1 MRFKLRE
8 IYLFKDL
15 SDETLDQIEKF
26 TTIVELSKDNI
37 LFYEGDDSKYLFLLT
52 KGIVKLYKT
61 SSNDKEIVMKYF
73 HPNEFIAEV
82 ANFENIPYPA
92 TASKPLLWLT

>member
-1 MRFKLRE
+1 MKE
-8 IYLFKDL
+8 MI
-15 SDETLDQIEKF
+15 Q
-26 TTIVELSKDNI
+26 NI
-37 LFYEGDDSKYLFLLT
+37 FFLLT

-82 ANFENIPYPA
+82 ANFENIPYPKNS
-92 TASKPLLWLT
+92 TSFTDTEVLK